1 MVTRRRRL
9 RQHTRKLRKY
19 YGGDKNQNLQ
29 LLKTKN
35 SLSYVN
41 KTPIRGKNH
50 GNLSRPRNMY
60 DLTHHPWNKG
70 FK

>member
-41 KTPIRGKNH
+41 KTAIRAKNH
-50 GNLSRPRNMY
+50 GNLSTSRNMY
-60 DLTHHPWNKG
+60 NVTHHPWNKG